1 MVLSTSSPSFH
12 SSASFSHAPSP
23 SPHALRTLS
32 IPYPFFPITGSII
45 ASAFD
50 PQSRQASSEKSGSR
64 DLVTATDAAAEAAIM
79 KRLRAAFPDHSFV
92 GEEEASAAAAA
103 GKPTP
108 KVGREP
114 TWCVDPLDGTTN
126 FVHGWPFVC
135 VSIGLVVENVPVV
148 GVVFNPVMGELFV
161 GALGRGATLNGNPIR
176 VSGEKDLSRALI
188 GTEIGVSEDPRVVD
202 AIFGRVRAL
211 TSAARS
217 LRCGGSC
224 AQGLCGVACG
234 RLDAF
239 FEVGFGGIWDCA
251 AGAAVLSEAGGFLL
265 DPSGSYFDVD
275 SRRVLG
281 GSSEQV
287 AKDAGRVLAEV
298 ELGPE
303 EPQPTQ
309 TTR

>member
-1 MVLSTSSPSFH
+1 M
-12 SSASFSHAPSP
+12 APQVDP
-23 SPHALRTLS
+23 ELLDKATEVA
-32 IPYPFFPITGSII
+32 IEAAKEAGAII
-45 ASAFD
+45 AAAFD
-50 PQSRQASSEKSGSR
+50 PQARQASSEKSGSR
-64 DLVTATDAAAEAAIM
+64 DLVTSTDAAAEAAIM
-79 KRLRAAFPDHSFV
+79 TRLRAAFPTHAFV

-103 GKPTP
+103 GSPTP
-108 KVGREP
+108 KVDRDTP

-135 VSIGLVVENVPVV
+135 VSIGLIIENTPVV
-148 GVVFNPVMGELFV
+148 GVVFNPVMKELFV
-161 GALGRGATLNGNPIR
+161 GVLGRGATLNGAPIR
-176 VSGEKDLSRALI
+176 ASGETDLSRALV
-188 GTEIGVSEDPRVVD
+188 GTEIGVSEDARVVD
-202 AIFGRVRAL
+202 AVFGRVRAL

-224 AQGLCGVACG
+224 ALGLCGVACG

-239 FEVGFGGIWDCA
+239 FEVGFGGVWDCA

-281 GSSEQV
+281 ASSEQV
-287 AKDAGRVLAEV
+287 ARDAGRVLAAV
-298 ELGPE
+298 ELGPG